1 MKKKGLLA
9 IIGLVALGIPT
20 TVCAESFTTGIYTY
34 SVNPDGVTVTLTKIE
49 KQRYEQPS
57 LTYLDQ
63 PAVNQQTGKSYIIT
77 ALGDGTNQIADE
89 TFMSIIIPDNILR
102 VNDNAVYGYGT
113 FTGHLNKTTVSQTNN
128 LEYIGDGFNS
138 SVEEL
143 YINTA
148 CEIGATESFISYM
161 QFGDKCPKILTNEG
175 AFNSI
180 GTIRCTTATP
190 PDINAPLL
198 TTAPYY
204 ARTILIV
211 PDGAKEA
218 YKAHDEWGKF
228 VNIRT
233 ESEHKKIEEEFNVRN
248 FYTTNTAGDKMYHFV
263 INDDLETVTLVT
275 GMSNAA
281 PALDL
286 AQPVTNP
293 ADDKSYTITY
303 LGNGLQA
310 VSYLTEPVITPNILG
325 IRDNAQL
332 KDVTTTNNNTS
343 LRYIGLNAISSVKNV
358 LYIPDG
364 CTVAG
369 ELTCDPYYIRIGKNV
384 ELGSKAATYI
394 SAMKSGGTVRIEDP
408 VPPTVDAD
416 GFLSEEAQAQNA
428 MLFVPRGSLQAY
440 RSNEFWG
447 KFGNIYEFDKPAVV
461 DADYSMLEATDETF
475 TVTVDDDKNPTGPY
489 TITCAVNRDGKSVTI
504 QKVPDD
510 MPPLALTV
518 PSKVSNK
525 GKEYDVKVLAFNLYN
540 SSCIKVP
547 ASVVRITGN
556 TNAYMYE
563 VANPNG
569 LMYISRG
576 AFSTSVMMNDG
587 LFTGDFTI
595 NDGCT
600 FISLSTV
607 FKDLTIGN
615 IEVMGNGNNVFG
627 YFGSPDEPNNKA
639 KTISMTT
646 AMPPVILGQM
656 YPNSTYYQSTTVTVP
671 KGSIDAYRNAREW
684 KRFNLVE
691 DTNSAIDTMAPDA
704 ESAMTVI
711 TGAGELTISVGE
723 ATTATVYDLAGRA
736 VKRLELQQGEN
747 RVALQSGLYIIAA
760 EGQQPVKAM
769 VK

>member
-1 MKKKGLLA
+1 MKQGLLTIIGLLA
-9 IIGLVALGIPT
+9 LGLPT
-20 TVCAESFTTGIYTY
+20 AVSAESFTTGIYTY

-63 PAVNQQTGKSYIIT
+63 PAVNQQTGKSYVIT

-89 TFMSIIIPDNILR
+89 TFKSIIIPDNILR

-161 QFGDKCPKILTNEG
+161 QFGDKCPKILTNGG

-190 PDINAPLL
+190 LDINAPLL
-198 TTAPYY
+198 TTTPYY

-233 ESEHKKIEEEFNVRN
+233 ESEHKKIEDEFNARN
-248 FYTTNTAGDKMYHFV
+248 FYTTNTAGDKIYHFV

-286 AQPVTNP
+286 SQPVTNP
-293 ADDKSYTITY
+293 ADGKSYTITY
-303 LGNGLQA
+303 LGNGRQA

-332 KDVTTTNNNTS
+332 KDVTTLNNNTS

-364 CTVAG
+364 CTVTG
-369 ELTCDPYYIRIGKNV
+369 ELTCEPYYIRIGKDV
-384 ELGSKAATYI
+384 EFGSKAATYI

-416 GFLSEEAQAQNA
+416 GFFSEDSQAQNA

-440 RSNEFWG
+440 KNDEFWG
-447 KFGNIYEFDKPAVV
+447 KFGNIYEFDKPAVK

-475 TVTVDDDKNPTGPY
+475 TFNVAGMASQ
-489 TITCAVNRDGKSVTI
+489 TIGLVCAVNRDGTSVTI
-504 QKVPDD
+504 QKVTPED
-510 MPPLALTV
+510 PVAVNIPA
-518 PSKVSNK
+518 KVTNN
-525 GKEYDVKVLAFNLYN
+525 GKEYDVKVLACNLWAYYV
-540 SSCIKVP
+540 IIP
-547 ASVVRITGN
+547 ASVVRITGSIG
-556 TNAYMYE
+556 AYQTDI
-563 VANPNG
+563 ANPNG
-569 LMYISRG
+569 LMYLRPG
-576 AFSTSVMMNDG
+576 ALYMQAMINDG
-587 LFTGDFTI
+587 LFASPFTV
-595 NDGCT
+595 NDGCALNR
-600 FISLSTV
+600 LSV
-607 FKDLTIGN
+607 IFKDLTVGN
-615 IEVMGNGNNVFG
+615 IEWMGTGEYVFQ
-627 YFGSPDEPNNKA
+627 YSDMPDETNSKA
-639 KTISMTT
+639 KTIRMTT
-646 AMPPVILGQM
+646 AMPPVVFGQM
-656 YPNSTYYQSTTVTVP
+656 YRNASYYQSTTVTVP

-691 DTNSAIDTMAPDA
+691 DTNSAIDTVTPEA

-711 TGAGELTISVGE
+711 SGSGELTISVGE
-723 ATTATVYDLAGRA
+723 ATAATVYDLTGRA
-736 VKRLELQQGEN
+736 VKCLELQPGEN

-760 EGQQPVKAM
+760 EGQQPVKAL
-769 VK
+769 VR

>member
-9 IIGLVALGIPT
+9 IIGLVALGIPA
-20 TVCAESFTTGIYTY
+20 TVCAESFTSGIYTY

-63 PAVNQQTGKSYIIT
+63 PAVNQQTGKSYVIT

-89 TFMSIIIPDNILR
+89 TFKSIIIPDNILR

-113 FTGHLNKTTVSQTNN
+113 FTGHLNKTTISQTNN

-190 PDINAPLL
+190 LDINAPLL

-233 ESEHKKIEEEFNVRN
+233 ESEHKKIEDEFNARN
-248 FYTTNTAGDKMYHFV
+248 FYTTNTAADKMYHFV

-286 AQPVTNP
+286 SQPVTNP
-293 ADDKSYTITY
+293 ADGKSYTITY

-332 KDVTTTNNNTS
+332 KDITTLNNNTK

-369 ELTCDPYYIRIGKNV
+369 ELTCEPYYIRIGMNV

-440 RSNEFWG
+440 RSDEFWG

-461 DADYSMLEATDETF
+461 DDDYSMLEATDETF
-475 TVTVDDDKNPTGPY
+475 TFNVAGMAGQ
-489 TITCAVNRDGKSVTI
+489 TIGLVCAVNRDGSSVTI
-504 QKVPDD
+504 RKVTPED
-510 MPPLALTV
+510 PVAVNIPA
-518 PSKVSNK
+518 KVTND
-525 GKEYDVKVLAFNLYN
+525 GKEYDVKVLACNLWADYV
-540 SSCIKVP
+540 IIP
-547 ASVVRITGN
+547 ASVVRITGSIG
-556 TNAYMYE
+556 AYQTDI
-563 VANPNG
+563 ANPNG
-569 LMYISRG
+569 LMYLRPG
-576 AFSTSVMMNDG
+576 ALYMHAMINDG
-587 LFTGDFTI
+587 LFAAPFAV

-600 FISLSTV
+600 LNRLSV
-607 FKDLTIGN
+607 IFKNLTIGN
-615 IEVMGNGNNVFG
+615 IEWMGTGEYVFQ
-627 YFGSPDEPNNKA
+627 YSDMPDETNTKA
-639 KTISMTT
+639 KTIRVTT
-646 AMPPVILGQM
+646 AMPPVIFGQM
-656 YPNSTYYQSTTVTVP
+656 YRNYTYYQSTTVTVP